1 MSTQKINGK
10 IVVGPKRK
18 IKIRLFKDL
27 SDKIR
32 KEIKLD
38 ESNPNYDQTI
48 QELSDGS
55 IRLGLAG
62 AVYILK
68 GYENAMHRW
77 DSVYSEKYGSGH
89 VHHFVD
95 RQYRQ
100 QDMQQILQ
108 LVKNNEKL
116 IMFPTNGNFG
126 FAPVYVVAKLENILE
141 GMKIEK
147 ENILYIGDKQLPK
160 NQSFS
165 KLSKLWKI
173 PEKVNY
179 LKRLN
184 INIKN
189 EDMYYY

>member
-10 IVVGPKRK
+10 LVGGPKRK
-18 IKIRLFKDL
+18 IKFRASEDL

-32 KEIKLD
+32 KEIK
-38 ESNPNYDQTI
+38 SNELNMNYNQTI
-48 QELSDGS
+48 QESSDGS
-55 IRLGLAG
+55 IKLGLVG
-62 AVYILK
+62 TVFILK
-68 GYENAMHRW
+68 GYEREMHRW
-77 DSVYSEKYGSGH
+77 DSVYSEKFGRSH

-95 RQYRQ
+95 QQYRQ
-100 QDMQQILQ
+100 QDMEQIFQ
-108 LVKNNEKL
+108 LVKNNKKL
-116 IMFPTNGNFG
+116 IMFPTDGNFG
-126 FAPVYVVAKLENILE
+126 FAPVYVVAKLENILQ

-173 PEKVNY
+173 PEKADY

-184 INIKN
+184 IDINNK
-189 EDMYYY
+189 DMYYY